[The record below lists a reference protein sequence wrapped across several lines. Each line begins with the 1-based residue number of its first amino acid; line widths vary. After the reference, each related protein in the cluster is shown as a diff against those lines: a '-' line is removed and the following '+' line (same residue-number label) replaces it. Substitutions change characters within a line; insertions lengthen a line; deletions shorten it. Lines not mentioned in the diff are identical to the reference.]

1 MKAKN
6 LNTKNL
12 NMTTATITT
21 DINIGPFKIPSN
33 GQNMIM
39 NNYAQRNN
47 LVVELVI
54 PEPMMSNA
62 LATVQWL
69 HDDQKLSRIILCSI
83 HQLPIQKD
91 RIEKL
96 LNNIEDVEF
105 HFALEGISGKGKF
118 FLLECMKEA
127 KMFMNSQIIDST
139 KTTWLDLYKMMQE
152 NKS

>member
-1 MKAKN
+1 
-6 LNTKNL
+6 
-12 NMTTATITT
+12 MTIASVTT

-47 LVVELVI
+47 LVVELAI

-62 LATVQWL
+62 LATTQWL
-69 HDDQKLSRIILCSI
+69 HNDRKLNKVILCSI
-83 HQLPIQKD
+83 HQLPDKQD

-96 LNNIEDVEF
+96 LSNMEDVEF
-105 HFALEGISGKGKF
+105 HFALEGISGKGRN
-118 FLLECMKEA
+118 FLLECIKEA

-139 KTTWLDLYKMMQE
+139 KTTWVDLYKMMQE
-152 NKS
+152 KKV